1 MAVWRDGKWCNLL
14 GPSERIGSEARLMVD
29 GKEVGLTPLL
39 MAYHKPKWVL
49 SVMSDPKDRPNL
61 SHVVP
66 EAFVRQKLHPV
77 GRLDYDTSGLLL
89 FSSSGPLTQ
98 HLLHPSHD
106 VSKEYSATVE
116 GLVNKDELRSLL
128 ERGVE
133 TAEGVHTAELRST
146 QYLTPDDARAIL
158 KNIRENLPKE
168 YNTDDLEERGY
179 LKNDITEMSQITLT
193 VTEGKHRMVRRMLA
207 NCGHPVLEL
216 KRQRHG
222 GIHLGD
228 LPEGQFR
235 DLTDDELEWAL
246 QINPPKGRKSK
257 R

>member
-1 MAVWRDGKWCNLL
+1 MAVWKENRWCNII
-14 GPSERIGSEARLMVD
+14 GPSERIHSDARLMVD
-29 GKEVGLTPLL
+29 GKEVGLIPLL

-66 EAFVRQKLHPV
+66 ETFLRQKLHPV

-106 VSKEYSATVE
+106 VSKEYVATVE
-116 GLVNKDELRSLL
+116 GLVNPAELHSRL
-128 ERGVE
+128 ETGVE
-133 TAEGVHTAELRST
+133 TAEGVHTAELGSV
-146 QYLTPDDARAIL
+146 QHLTPDDAKAIL

-179 LKNDITEMSQITLT
+179 LKNDITEMSHITLT

-235 DLTDDELEWAL
+235 DLTEDELEWA
-246 QINPPKGRKSK
+246 QQVSPQKGRKSK